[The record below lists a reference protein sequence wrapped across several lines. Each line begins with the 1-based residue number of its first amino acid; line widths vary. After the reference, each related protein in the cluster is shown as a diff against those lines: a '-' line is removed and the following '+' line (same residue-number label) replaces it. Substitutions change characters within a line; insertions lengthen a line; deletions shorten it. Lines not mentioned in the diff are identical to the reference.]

1 MGVCDRK
8 NMEPRTACLGCL
20 HADSRKAPFDPEGEC
35 ELCKGQL
42 VVNQN
47 TLFDMRYMC
56 AINSA
61 IFTVALRR
69 KNSAYI
75 GRRPQ
80 HRERSVQSKA
90 SCGKE
95 ILLLSL
101 KIMV

>member
-8 NMEPRTACLGCL
+8 KMEPHTACLGWL
-20 HADSRKAPFDPEGEC
+20 YASSRKAPFDPESEC
-35 ELCKGQL
+35 EQCKGQL
-42 VVNQN
+42 VVDQS
-47 TLFDMRYMC
+47 TRFDMRYTC